1 MEEYIKKSAVVAEI
15 ERRIQVCKDYAK
27 CNLTENTRIGNKAQ
41 QLELNYIH
49 SFLDTLEV
57 KEVQEESVSKDL
69 EEAAFDYAEACKYDG
84 GEKLLC
90 VEHFKDGAKW
100 QQLMSNT
107 LPNIPLDL
115 EKEIK
120 LYKMRNPIIGH
131 REESLN
137 NYMLNVAKYFFG
149 LGLKVNKG
157 E

>member
-1 MEEYIKKSAVVAEI
+1 MKQYIDKAAVAAEI
-15 ERRIQVCKDYAK
+15 NNWIKNARHRYTMSVVQFSLSDRIKSLE
-27 CNLTENTRIGNKAQ
+27 NL
-41 QLELNYIH
+41 L

-57 KEVQEESVSKDL
+57 KKVQEESVSKDL

-131 REESLN
+131 REESLKD
-137 NYMLNVAKYFFG
+137 YMSNVAEHFFE
-149 LGLKVNKG
+149 LGLKAQKG